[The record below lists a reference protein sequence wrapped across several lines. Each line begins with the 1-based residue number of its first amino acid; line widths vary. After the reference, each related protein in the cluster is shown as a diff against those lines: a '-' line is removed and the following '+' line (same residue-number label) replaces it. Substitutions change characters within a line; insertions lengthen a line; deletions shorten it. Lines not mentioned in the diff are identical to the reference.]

1 MAVSVG
7 VKGYRSDW
15 RWIPAGRLENSDT
28 DQARK
33 MGKRSQIRRSR
44 EAAGIFVPISRTA
57 LSRSMRGREWRQD
70 LLLSWLF
77 QTCIALQASLNRRF
91 LRFGMTVQEASV
103 LLRCVEAR
111 KISPGELSTVLGRDK
126 GMITRFIDRLEA
138 SRLVTRDI
146 QRRDRRFSVIRPTG
160 KGKQIARALAGVFE
174 KIRKELFTGI
184 LESDEFRLGRVLPQ
198 LHKNATRIGS
208 RQRRDAGRGGR
219 VGSHGRRKECGTRD
233 RPQLGKELVTASP
246 NGHAA
251 NTLAAEQGGHDRE
264 VMREEQSGSDENL
277 TRGKLAE
284 EHAVLVLK

>member
-1 MAVSVG
+1 MGKHAQVGRSQKAVSVFVATSGRG
-7 VKGYRSDW
+7 VSK
-15 RWIPAGRLENSDT
+15 PL
-28 DQARK
+28 
-33 MGKRSQIRRSR
+33 
-44 EAAGIFVPISRTA
+44 
-57 LSRSMRGREWRQD
+57 RGQEWRKD
-70 LLLSWLF
+70 LLTSWLF
-77 QTCIALQASLNRRF
+77 QTCIKLQASLNRRF

-111 KISPGELSTVLGRDK
+111 KISPGELSPVLVRDK
-126 GMITRFIDRLEA
+126 GIITRFIDRLEA

-208 RQRRDAGRGGR
+208 RQRRDAGRCGR

-233 RPQLGKELVTASP
+233 RPQ
-246 NGHAA
+246 
-251 NTLAAEQGGHDRE
+251 
-264 VMREEQSGSDENL
+264 
-277 TRGKLAE
+277 
-284 EHAVLVLK
+284 